1 MRSLKKMVVILIIIG
16 FIYLLIVA
24 AFMFSCSRTKPI
36 ENADTVLIL
45 GAKVNGDPAVPSLV
59 LQERLDAA
67 VAYLNEYPKVN
78 VIVSGGQGAD
88 ESTTEAEVM
97 EEYLVNEGIARKRI
111 EMETKSKRTEENIKY
126 SNEKFE
132 LGKTVI
138 VTSDYHMYRA
148 LMLAKRQGIDAS
160 GLPAKSRTPAKYKGM
175 MREVLSITYAWVFD
189 R

>member
-1 MRSLKKMVVILIIIG
+1 FM
-16 FIYLLIVA
+16 YLLIVA
-24 AFMFSCSRTKPI
+24 AFMFSGSRTKPS

-45 GAKVNGDPAVPSLV
+45 GAKVNGTPAVPSLV

-67 VAYLNEYPKVN
+67 VAYLNEYPKAK

-88 ESTTEAEVM
+88 ESATEASVM

-111 EMETKSKRTEENIKY
+111 ETETKSKRTEENIKY
-126 SNEKFE
+126 SNAKFN

-160 GLPAKSRTPAKYKGM
+160 GLPATSKTFAKYKGM

-189 R
+189 H

>member
-1 MRSLKKMVVILIIIG
+1 MLRFKKFFVILIVIG
-16 FIYLLIVA
+16 FIYVLIVA
-24 AFMFSCSRTKPI
+24 AFMFSGTRAKPD
-36 ENADTVLIL
+36 ENINTVLIL
-45 GAKVNGDPAVPSLV
+45 GAKINGDPATPSLV
-59 LQERLDAA
+59 LEERLDAA
-67 VAYLNEYPKVN
+67 VAYLNEYPKTK

-88 ESTTEAEVM
+88 ESTTEAAVM
-97 EEYLVNEGIARKRI
+97 EEYLVNEGIARNRI
-111 EMETKSKRTEENIKY
+111 KKETKSKRTEENIKY
-126 SNEKFE
+126 SNEKFD

-148 LMLAKRQGIDAS
+148 LMLAKRQGINAT